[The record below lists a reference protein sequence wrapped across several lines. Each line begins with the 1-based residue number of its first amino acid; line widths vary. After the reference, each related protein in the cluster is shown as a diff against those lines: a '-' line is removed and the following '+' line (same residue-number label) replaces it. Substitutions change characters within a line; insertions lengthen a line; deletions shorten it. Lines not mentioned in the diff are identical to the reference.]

1 MPNNQPTNQPTNQQH
16 QQQLQ
21 QQLQQKA
28 TNQPIPNQT
37 KQKFNKFVDTFI
49 TRKLF
54 AICSYLI
61 SVKEIG
67 NGRSPL
73 LQEPLYGTRPQPY
86 SE

>member
-1 MPNNQPTNQPTNQQH
+1 MPNNQPINNINNNYKNNQNNNNNKQPT
-16 QQQLQ
+16 
-21 QQLQQKA
+21 K
-28 TNQPIPNQT
+28 QPTKNQT